1 MPLFL
6 AVWKGRSKIFWWSC
20 IRSWLERIPYQV
32 NQFKLQE
39 KTIKGITTLKLK
51 EPKTI
56 ACNQIKS
63 AKYVDLFLHNRRN
76 KKKSFCSFN
85 TGHCL

>member
-1 MPLFL
+1 MPLLL

-32 NQFKLQE
+32 NQSKLRTE

-56 ACNQIKS
+56 AFNQIKS
-63 AKYVDLFLHNRRN
+63 AFVDLFLHNR
-76 KKKSFCSFN
+76 
-85 TGHCL
+85 